1 MSTIVS
7 AYVSTFASTI
17 VSTFASTIVS
27 ATTDRP
33 TNQRAWLLR
42 MSISINQAHLLLT
55 NQRLSFRPVGILW
68 ILNLQKEGNL
78 RVSQHCSTLGDHTKC
93 IVCLTVFIFFYFPC
107 QVKCYAW
114 PAGGQVV
121 WKMSGGQLQNI
132 NLSYDSIRGI
142 SAIGK
147 KSMLPCGAPMNPH

>member
-17 VSTFASTIVS
+17 VS

-33 TNQRAWLLR
+33 TTQRAWLLR
-42 MSISINQAHLLLT
+42 MSISINHQAHLLLT

-78 RVSQHCSTLGDHTKC
+78 RVSQHCSTLGGHTKC
-93 IVCLTVFIFFYFPC
+93 IVCLTVFISFLLSLPGLMLC
-107 QVKCYAW
+107 LTSW
-114 PAGGQVV
+114 GQVV

-132 NLSYDSIRGI
+132 DLSYDSIRGI